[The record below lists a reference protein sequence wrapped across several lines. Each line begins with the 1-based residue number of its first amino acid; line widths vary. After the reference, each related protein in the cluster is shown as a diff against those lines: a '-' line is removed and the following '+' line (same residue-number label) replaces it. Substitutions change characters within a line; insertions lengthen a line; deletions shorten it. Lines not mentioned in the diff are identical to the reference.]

1 MTSEIKNPS
10 RGQIAKWRWVA
21 AGVAALL
28 LSGLA
33 ILWGGGWISPA
44 RSRVTTSPAD
54 AGYYRF
60 EPGVRI
66 IHRIDY
72 RSQGA
77 TDFLAVFGGQ
87 KGQRKG
93 EPQPPGLSQKFTTGV
108 RADQSVTVLKWKEG
122 YWLAAVRLEN
132 LEVNYAVD
140 GREDA
145 VQAEA
150 LRGEMSGDLFIRVT
164 PEGRILSVRFPPSM
178 GNLSKSFA
186 QTLLGIT
193 QFVFPKKGIPDDGRW
208 ELEEEDQ
215 VGRSVVLYERLPSDN
230 AAPPPGKSVGEA
242 TSFRKTRLRYLST
255 QKKKIPGEFSLQ
267 QTTVPKGSLVA
278 RFQFGEGN
286 LISMAGTEVEEF
298 LFGDKRVGHAE
309 NSLRLEFLRRRS
321 VSSPE
326 LGKLRNRFAALEGVS
341 EDIALST
348 NVSREAGRLAIE
360 RSALGEAT
368 TETLMED
375 LKAADRSSGG
385 YDTKLVRRLQALFR
399 LYPGTCAT
407 FGKELARA
415 DPRSRSFEY
424 VSGALAVVGHAKA
437 QEALIEVIRARR
449 KDVSAMI
456 QLISTLADVP
466 DPEPALVDTLGEI
479 AFGRR
484 AEEQVIVAAWY
495 AMGSIARN
503 LEPAHPKRAEQILD
517 ALVREMGKSP
527 SNSKTAHFL
536 SALGNSASDKVV
548 PVILKHLADASVTVR
563 AAAVSSLRLMDTPE
577 VEPALLRAL
586 TADPEEPVR
595 QQAATALAS
604 REMTETAFTAQTSA
618 VLKDP
623 SQMVRVTVL
632 RTLARALDRYPKA
645 LSVIRRVAREDA
657 SDDVRNVAKEILERN
672 PGEEKGKK

>member
-1 MTSEIKNPS
+1 MTSEIKNPL
-10 RGQIAKWRWVA
+10 RRRIAEWRWVA
-21 AGVAALL
+21 AGVAAFL

-33 ILWGGGWISPA
+33 VLWGGGWISPA
-44 RSRVTTSPAD
+44 RSRVTTSPAG

-60 EPGVRI
+60 ELGVRI
-66 IHRIDY
+66 VHRIDY
-72 RSQGA
+72 RSEGA

-87 KGQRKG
+87 KGRGKG
-93 EPQPPGLSQKFTTGV
+93 ESPPPGLSQKFTTRV
-108 RADQSVTVLKWKEG
+108 RADRSVTVLEWKERD
-122 YWLAAVRLEN
+122 WLAAVRLEN

-164 PEGRILSVRFPPSM
+164 PEGRILSVRFPTAM

-193 QFVFPKKGIPDDGRW
+193 QFVFPEKGIPDDGRW
-208 ELEEEDQ
+208 ELEEEDP
-215 VGRSVVLYERLPSDN
+215 VGRSVVLYERIPTDN
-230 AAPPPGKSVGEA
+230 AATSPGKSVGEA
-242 TSFRKTRLRYLST
+242 TSFRKMRLRYLST
-255 QKKKIPGEFSLQ
+255 RKKKIPGEFSLQ
-267 QTTVPKGSLVA
+267 QATVPKGSLVA
-278 RFQFGEGN
+278 RFQFREGN
-286 LISMAGTEVEEF
+286 LISMAGTEVQEF

-309 NSLRLEFLRRRS
+309 NSLRLEFLRRGP

-326 LGKLRNRFAALEGVS
+326 LAELRNRFAALEGVS

-360 RSALGEAT
+360 RSALGDT
-368 TETLMED
+368 TPETLREE
-375 LKAADRSSGG
+375 LKAADRSSGR

-415 DPRSRSFEY
+415 DPGSRSFQY
-424 VSGALAVVGHAKA
+424 VSSALAAVGHAKA
-437 QEALIEVIRARR
+437 QEALIEVVRARR
-449 KDVSAMI
+449 KDVPAMI
-456 QLISTLADVP
+456 RLISTMADVP
-466 DPEPALVDTLGEI
+466 DPEPALADTLGEI
-479 AFGRR
+479 AFGGRG
-484 AEEQVIVAAWY
+484 EERVIVAAWY

-503 LEPAHPKRAEQILD
+503 LEPAHPERAEQILD

-527 SNSKTAHFL
+527 SDSKTAHLL

-563 AAAVSSLRLMDTPE
+563 AAAVSSLQLMDTPE

-586 TADPEEPVR
+586 TTDPEEPVR
-595 QQAATALAS
+595 QQAASVLAS

-618 VLKDP
+618 VLKDT

-645 LSVIRRVAREDA
+645 RSVIRRVAEEDP
-657 SDDVRNVAKEILERN
+657 SDDVRKVAKEILERN